1 MIDDHGQTTFG
12 MHHDLKETLAL
23 HAVFDA
29 QQKAQEVGD
38 DGQRMVVPSIV
49 ACYRQ
54 KLRQS
59 LTSIGVAIRNHLKRQ
74 KEENEPG
81 V

>member
-1 MIDDHGQTTFG
+1 

-38 DGQRMVVPSIV
+38 DSQRMVVPSIV
-49 ACYRQ
+49 TSHRQ
-54 KLRQS
+54 ELRQS
-59 LTSIGVAIRNHLKRQ
+59 LTSNKTIRLYISFKRK
-74 KEENEPG
+74 KERENEPG